1 MWVPVLSGEGPRY
14 RQVAD
19 AIVAAIGT
27 GELAEAEKLPP
38 QRRLAHALGVTTG
51 TITRAYA
58 EVERRGF
65 VQARVGSGTYVC
77 AAVADTFTHVRA
89 QADAGQVDLSLSLP
103 PPCALRAQG
112 LGRAMAALQND
123 VSALTH
129 AMDYQPE
136 GGLAMHR
143 RVYARWLT
151 QLGLPMA
158 ADELL
163 IDQGGMNGIFLSL
176 STLLAPG
183 ERLAAEMLTY
193 PGLISVAQQLGIRT
207 VAVEH
212 DDQGIDIDALVMR
225 HERQPFAALYVMPE
239 HQNPTTAALSE
250 SRRQALVALARE
262 RDFWLIEDG
271 VQYIR
276 ERATPLYQLAPE
288 RTVYLFSVAKMFG
301 GGMRSGVIRVPAALS
316 ARMAAAL
323 RNQSWMPPPLI
334 ASLVCRWI
342 ESGDA
347 DRLLAWQCEE
357 MAARHAL
364 VETYLAGYDYSGRTD
379 GFYIWLRL
387 PAGRRAN
394 GFVDELAESGIRV
407 TPAEP
412 FCVGSEPAP
421 QAVRICISA
430 AADREALQRAL
441 ATIRERLDSP
451 GPAVWRTL

>member
-212 DDQGIDIDALVMR
+212 DDQGIDIDALAMR